1 MIIPHNLGWGERERE
16 SAVVAVMM
24 MMVVVVVTAATKR
37 WSDQREKERREI
49 WLRKSSVS
57 QISN

>member
-16 SAVVAVMM
+16 SAVVVVMM
-24 MMVVVVVTAATKR
+24 MMVAVTVTKR

>member
-16 SAVVAVMM
+16 SAVVVVMM
-24 MMVVVVVTAATKR
+24 MMVVVVTAATKR